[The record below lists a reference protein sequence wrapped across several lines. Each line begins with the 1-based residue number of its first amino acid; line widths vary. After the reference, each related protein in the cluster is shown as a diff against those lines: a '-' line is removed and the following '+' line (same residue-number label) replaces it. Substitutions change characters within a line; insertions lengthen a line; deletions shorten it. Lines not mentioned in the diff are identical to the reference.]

1 MAMTKEKRFPLT
13 DTPFDNVW
21 QQLKQLLNPNE
32 SKVVISNVEGLRNA
46 VKKVKV
52 AVFSNDQLRFVAKNG
67 PQTSEFSYDF
77 KKRTLVSDNN
87 VSPLNTQ
94 ECVQQIKELLGLVDK
109 GKATILKQ

>member
-1 MAMTKEKRFPLT
+1 MTKEKKHPLT

-32 SKVVISNVEGLRNA
+32 SKVVISNVEGLRNS

-67 PQTSEFSYDF
+67 SQTSEFCYDF
-77 KKRTLVSDNN
+77 KKRTLVSDHKA
-87 VSPLNTQ
+87 PPPNTQ
-94 ECVQQIKELLGLVDK
+94 DCVQQIKELLGLVDK
-109 GKATILKQ
+109 GKATVLKQ